1 MDLTRP
7 TWIEI
12 DLDILDKNYEEI
24 RKIVPEGSD
33 IMAIVKADGYGLGA
47 VNIVRALMDKGV
59 KRYGVATLSEA
70 LNIKAKVPHAQ
81 ILVMGYTPEY
91 LAKVAI
97 ENNIRVTVYMKEQAE
112 YLNDLAN
119 EVGKDAVIH
128 IKIETGMNRIGFPPK
143 ASSIE
148 DIKAIREMDNI
159 IIEGIFTHFPDSE
172 YNEEYTRNSMKI
184 FNDFLRRLEV
194 LKINIP
200 IKHSSNSA
208 AIMSYPEYSLDMVRA
223 GIIIYGLYPY
233 PEADRSLLRL
243 EPCFSLKSQV
253 SYVKTLNKGERI
265 GYGLTYETIDEEK
278 IATIPIGY
286 GDGYRRELS
295 NKGYVLIN
303 GEYAKIVG
311 LICMDQLMVNVT
323 GIDVKR
329 GDEVVLIGKQG
340 DKEITIEELST
351 FVDLNPASIISLI
364 SRRVPRV
371 YVKARR
377 IPEVVDYLL

>member
-12 DLDILDKNYEEI
+12 DLDILEKNYDEI
-24 RKIVPEGSD
+24 RRIVPENAD
-33 IMAIVKADGYGLGA
+33 IMAVVKADGYGLGA
-47 VNIVRALMDKGV
+47 VNIVKSLMDKGV
-59 KRYGVATLSEA
+59 KRFGVATVSEA
-70 LNIKAKVPHAQ
+70 LNIKAKAPHAQ
-81 ILVMGYTPEY
+81 ILVLGYTPEY
-91 LAKVAI
+91 LGKIAI
-97 ENNIRVTVYMKEQAE
+97 ENNIRMTVYLKEQAE
-112 YLNDLAN
+112 YFNNLAG
-119 EVGKDAVIH
+119 ELGKDAVIH

-148 DIKAIREMDNI
+148 DIKRIREMENI

-172 YNEEYTRNSMKI
+172 YNEEYTRSSMKV
-184 FNDFLRRLEV
+184 FNDFLKRLEV
-194 LKINIP
+194 LKVNIP
-200 IKHSSNSA
+200 LKHASNSA
-208 AIMSYPEYSLDMVRA
+208 AIMSYPEYSLNMVRA

-233 PEADRSLLRL
+233 PEVDKEILKL
-243 EPCFSLKSQV
+243 EPCFTLKSQV
-253 SYVKTLNKGERI
+253 AYVKTLAKGERI
-265 GYGLTYETIDEEK
+265 GYGLTYETNDEER

-295 NKGYVLIN
+295 NKGHVLVK
-303 GEYAKIVG
+303 GEFAPIVG
-311 LICMDQLMVNVT
+311 LICMDQLMINVS

-340 DKEITIEELST
+340 DREITIDEISS
-351 FVDLNPASIISLI
+351 FVDLNPSSIISLL

>member
-24 RKIVPEGSD
+24 RRIVPESSD

-70 LNIKAKVPHAQ
+70 LNIKSKVPHAQ

-112 YLNDLAN
+112 YLNDMAK
-119 EVGKDAVIH
+119 EIGKDAVIH

-159 IIEGIFTHFPDSE
+159 IIEGIFTHFPDAE

-200 IKHSSNSA
+200 LKHSSNSA

-233 PEADRSLLRL
+233 TEANRSLLRL

-265 GYGLTYETIDEEK
+265 GYGLTYESIDEEK

>member
-112 YLNDLAN
+112 YLNDLAK